1 MGKCRGGLRGLRV
14 RPRTILRMAAAM
26 AKMEGRKWNA
36 QTGHL
41 CNRCWQEA
49 TLPVRVHASTHV
61 FTDKV
66 SFFGGGM
73 GMGA

>member
-1 MGKCRGGLRGLRV
+1 MVCGCVHDQSSAWR
-14 RPRTILRMAAAM
+14 RPADNKAVL

-36 QTGHL
+36 RTGHL

-49 TLPVRVHASTHV
+49 TLPVGVHASTHV